1 MNTEAEF
8 KNELK
13 ELLRKYNVEMSI
25 EGNRDGDAEINF
37 FRYNVSI
44 GSVDIDWNTRYMNGD
59 SK

>member
-25 EGNRDGDAEINF
+25 ESDRDGDAEINF
-37 FRYNVSI
+37 FRYNTSLRRI
-44 GSVDIDWNTRYMNGD
+44 DIDWNTRYMNGD